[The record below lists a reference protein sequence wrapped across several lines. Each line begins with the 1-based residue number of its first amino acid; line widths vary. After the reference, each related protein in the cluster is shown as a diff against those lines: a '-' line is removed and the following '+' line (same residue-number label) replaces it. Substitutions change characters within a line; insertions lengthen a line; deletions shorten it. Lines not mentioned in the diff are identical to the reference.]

1 MMKRALQKFLQPKRR
16 KSDFDIKLLLKNA
29 NQNLIS
35 FSGVYDDFCIGF
47 VDMVSST
54 KISAYLTKE
63 KACKYYGIFLNSM
76 AAIATEFGAK
86 IVKNIGDSLLFYFP
100 QTNINFKSSI
110 VNSLDCGIGMINSVN
125 EVNDLMKKENLPSV
139 QYRLSLDYGNVMMAN
154 QVNSESIDIFGPSV
168 NMCSKINR
176 FANPNSLVIGG
187 DLFQIVKSNENYTFK
202 QLEGYCSGMV
212 ADYPVYTVI
221 PDEGEKML

>member
-16 KSDFDIKLLLKNA
+16 KSDFDINILLKNA

-35 FSGVYDDFCIGF
+35 FSGSFDDFCIGF
-47 VDMVSST
+47 VDMVGST

-110 VNSLDCGIGMINSVN
+110 VNSLDCGIGMINAVN
-125 EVNDLMKKENLPSV
+125 DVNDLMKKENLPSV
-139 QYRLSLDYGNVMMAN
+139 RYRLSLDYGNVMMAN

-176 FANPNSLVIGG
+176 FTNPNSMVIGG
-187 DLFQIVKSNENYTFK
+187 DLFQLVKSNENYKFK
-202 QLEGYCSGMV
+202 QLEGYCSGMI
-212 ADYPVYTVI
+212 ADYPIYLVI
-221 PDEGEKML
+221 PDEGEKTL

>member
-1 MMKRALQKFLQPKRR
+1 MKRALQKFLQTKRR
-16 KSDFDIKLLLKNA
+16 KSDFDINILLKNA

-35 FSGVYDDFCIGF
+35 FSGGFDDYCIGF
-47 VDMVSST
+47 VDMVGST

-110 VNSLDCGIGMINSVN
+110 VNSLDCGIGMINA
-125 EVNDLMKKENLPSV
+125 VND
-139 QYRLSLDYGNVMMAN
+139 
-154 QVNSESIDIFGPSV
+154 VNDHFG
-168 NMCSKINR
+168 
-176 FANPNSLVIGG
+176 
-187 DLFQIVKSNENYTFK
+187 
-202 QLEGYCSGMV
+202 
-212 ADYPVYTVI
+212 
-221 PDEGEKML
+221 

>member
-16 KSDFDIKLLLKNA
+16 KSDFDINILLKNA

-76 AAIATEFGAK
+76 GAIATEFGAK

-139 QYRLSLDYGNVMMAN
+139 QYRLSLDYGNVMIAN
-154 QVNSESIDIFGPSV
+154 QVNSESNDIFGPSV